1 MFTGAREK
9 KREMDWQLVASYF
22 TVKFTDYF
30 CSAAEAPA
38 FAKMWDF
45 CASGT
50 LQYTSTCNMILLR
63 LSRCCHGVVV
73 LVASKGASTTLLLRQ
88 RISNY
93 ASFALTTMQLRL
105 CYDRHVS
112 AGAVVMLRLCCALKP
127 LLCNSADSRSS
138 SRS

>member
-1 MFTGAREK
+1 MK
-9 KREMDWQLVASYF
+9 KKGNGLAAGCQLFYR
-22 TVKFTDYF
+22 KIYGYF
-30 CSAAEAPA
+30 CSATEAPA
-38 FAKMWDF
+38 FAKMCDF

-50 LQYTSTCNMILLR
+50 LQYTSNTILLR

-93 ASFALTTMQLRL
+93 ASFALTTMQLRS
-105 CYDRHVS
+105 CYDLHVS
-112 AGAVVMLRLCCALKP
+112 AGAVVMLRLCCAFKP
-127 LLCNSADSRSS
+127 LLCKSADSRSS